1 MNKKKFTLI
10 EIMFVVGILVILIG
24 IGGSAANKAL
34 RKQADMQIKSELKMI
49 QSALAIYK
57 NRYEFYPPMTDTEI
71 ITCGEYLR
79 LIEGIQHDSGR
90 YYDAYEE
97 PYKYTIE
104 PTGQMKVYSSNQD

>member
-34 RKQADMQIKSELKMI
+34 RKQADMQIKAELKMI

-71 ITCGEYLR
+71 ITCSELLR
-79 LIEGIQHDSGR
+79 QIEVESDSGR

-104 PTGQMKVYSSNQD
+104 PTGQMKVYSTNQD